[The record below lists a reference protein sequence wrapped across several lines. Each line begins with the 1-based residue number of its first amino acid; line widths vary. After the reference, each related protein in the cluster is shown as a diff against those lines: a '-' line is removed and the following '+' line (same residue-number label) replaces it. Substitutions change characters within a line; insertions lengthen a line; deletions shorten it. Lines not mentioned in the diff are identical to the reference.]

1 MIVTIKLVNIG
12 IATHNHRVCG
22 GGEGVR
28 TLAYRSTG
36 RIVVIMD
43 WGIGQ
48 QKKVKVKGQKCS
60 VISKLRESNA

>member
-1 MIVTIKLVNIG
+1 MC
-12 IATHNHRVCG
+12 VCG

-28 TLAYRSTG
+28 TLAYTSTG